1 MNRWHAH
8 GRRSSGIWILGGRG
22 TSFGSGGTG
31 PGCQGLAVG
40 PGSYS
45 CPQPVRLS
53 VCIEHG
59 GSGGHLI
66 RVQVTSADSI
76 DSEWTVSR
84 LRHEVPDA
92 QRNSCRA
99 DSIARAAQG
108 GDTSDAEGCTRA
120 HADLI
125 PHGVPCDESVELDRI
140 VGVGNRV
147 MECALLDSVATSPSS
162 GDRSINVRRRAGR
175 CLISPEQAC
184 APLVSAL
191 RMRLDSYEQPR
202 M

>member
-1 MNRWHAH
+1 MERDHQAS
-8 GRRSSGIWILGGRG
+8 GSSAEGVRRSDREA
-22 TSFGSGGTG
+22 TG

-40 PGSYS
+40 PESYS

-84 LRHEVPDA
+84 LRHEAPDA

-108 GDTSDAEGCTRA
+108 GDTSDVEGCRRS
-120 HADLI
+120 HADVRGTI
-125 PHGVPCDESVELDRI
+125 RHGVSCDESVELGRI
-140 VGVGNRV
+140 VGGRNRV
-147 MECALLDSVATSPSS
+147 MDCSPSTPLRLPLFRRSQYQREATSRALPYFS
-162 GDRSINVRRRAGR
+162 GAGVRTAGFDAR
-175 CLISPEQAC
+175 DEAGF
-184 APLVSAL
+184 A
-191 RMRLDSYEQPR
+191 
-202 M
+202 

>member
-1 MNRWHAH
+1 MERDHQAS
-8 GRRSSGIWILGGRG
+8 GSSAEGVRRSDPGEPGRG
-22 TSFGSGGTG
+22 AKGWRWGRSRT
-31 PGCQGLAVG
+31 
-40 PGSYS
+40 S

-59 GSGGHLI
+59 GPGGHLI

-120 HADLI
+120 HADVRRTI
-125 PHGVPCDESVELDRI
+125 RHGVPCDESVELDRI